1 MAITTFGVGGPFALV
16 TDLVVGSVR
25 PEKAGSASAISETS
39 GESGI
44 ALGIATLGSLGT
56 IIYRNQMTDT
66 IPAGVPA
73 GSAETARESITG
85 GVSVAGQLPAPLSA
99 ELLDGAREA
108 FTIGM
113 TTVAGVGAAAAA
125 VCVLLAV
132 ILLRNMRPSGDV
144 QTDDAGSVPAAA
156 AGYSFNESPMTAS
169 D

>member
-1 MAITTFGVGGPFALV
+1 
-16 TDLVVGSVR
+16 
-25 PEKAGSASAISETS
+25 
-39 GESGI
+39 
-44 ALGIATLGSLGT
+44 
-56 IIYRNQMTDT
+56 
-66 IPAGVPA
+66 
-73 GSAETARESITG
+73 
-85 GVSVAGQLPAPLSA
+85 PAPLSA

-144 QTDDAGSVPAAA
+144 QADDAGCVPAAA